1 MEEKLL
7 KQILQEL
14 LNFENH
20 TDKRF
25 DEMKEYVDTR
35 FDEMKKYVDGRFNE
49 VNQKFNEMK
58 EYVDTRFD
66 KLTAEIVQEHRNMM
80 EIAYNKSNRDVGNL
94 QAKVQKGA
102 EEFARAVAY

>member
-1 MEEKLL
+1 MKEYVDGRFNEVDQK
-7 KQILQEL
+7 
-14 LNFENH
+14 
-20 TDKRF
+20 F
-25 DEMKEYVDTR
+25 DEMKEYVDGR
-35 FDEMKKYVDGRFNE
+35 FNEVDQKFDEMKKYVDGRFNE